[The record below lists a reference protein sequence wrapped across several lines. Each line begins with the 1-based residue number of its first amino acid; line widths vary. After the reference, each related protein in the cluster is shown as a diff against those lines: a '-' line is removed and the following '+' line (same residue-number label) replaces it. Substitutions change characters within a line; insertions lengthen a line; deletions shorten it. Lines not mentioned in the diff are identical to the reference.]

1 MQTRQALR
9 KLMHIS
15 NRIVKSQFQGK
26 LAHKIIAR
34 DDTRICACVCVCL
47 CVSNARWVYP
57 VWLFINKHR
66 GSLSFRHSFR
76 LFRLHSFSSEFCIF
90 IAVVYRRSINE
101 SATFV
106 WRCFLFFSFFFLSLA
121 EKLERRIWFW
131 KRWKDLQDSIIYW
144 VNESLGRSKQ
154 QWIYFHILEIDR

>member
-1 MQTRQALR
+1 MRAT
-9 KLMHIS
+9 I
-15 NRIVKSQFQGK
+15 
-26 LAHKIIAR
+26 LAFAR
-34 DDTRICACVCVCL
+34 VFVCVCV

-154 QWIYFHILEIDR
+154 QWIYFHILEIDRWYAVSIFIHGIRRVYFAQWILL